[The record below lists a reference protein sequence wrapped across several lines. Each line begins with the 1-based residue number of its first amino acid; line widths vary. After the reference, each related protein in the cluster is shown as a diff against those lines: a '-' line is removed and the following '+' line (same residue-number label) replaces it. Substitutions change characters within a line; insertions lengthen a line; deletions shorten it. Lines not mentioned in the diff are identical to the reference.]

1 MSNAAKVIS
10 INDHL
15 DIDNAWTIPARYY
28 TSNDVFEYEKE
39 KYLLIHGFVSLMLVK

>member
-28 TSNDVFEYEKE
+28 MIFLSMKKK

>member
-28 TSNDVFEYEKE
+28 TSNDILSMK
-39 KYLLIHGFVSLMLVK
+39 KKNIC